1 MGNVQALGCLPGGIY
16 DDGQKVQVVKVPC
29 NSNGIWSAEA
39 SADRKSEMTSAG
51 TNATPG
57 FMASNGTPTVTTL
70 EQARCAWRGTHS
82 ADTHAIAFPRAT
94 KPIRAHEPTLA
105 SLSLELSSMA
115 LEDQASV
122 QDRADFQGSLVMY

>member
-1 MGNVQALGCLPGGIY
+1 MGNVQAGGCLPRDIN
-16 DDGQKVQVVKVPC
+16 DDGQRVRLVKVPF
-29 NSNGIWSAEA
+29 NSNGIWCAEA
-39 SADRKSEMTSAG
+39 SADRKSELTSAG
-51 TNATPG
+51 RAVLTNATP
-57 FMASNGTPTVTTL
+57 APTVTTL
-70 EQARCAWRGTHS
+70 EEARRAWRGTYS

-105 SLSLELSSMA
+105 SLSLELSSMS